1 MDPAYRYRARVSL
14 RQIAPTSAGLNGPR
28 IRLGNAVVSR
38 DRDRRSQ
45 AMRRTNR
52 THLIVGEFRPWMA
65 GDFHECISFK
75 WCRQGILNR
84 PSRTINTR
92 PDSRGMNLRS
102 AGEFNDRDT
111 VERGHTIAIQH
122 LLLTCRPTAILRR
135 IPERVIDAINGM
147 FRARRR
153 THISE
158 ERLERRAPARA
169 DGDAPAAVASIP
181 AVLRIAAALDHSGPA
196 FVLARFGPTV
206 CDSIFSGNASGGSG
220 LRASATPRLA
230 SLQDARGGAR
240 RAAAVTLAQPIFS
253 AAGDTR
259 RWSNRA
265 NHGES
270 AESSASQIDKAARSH
285 LWILTVVRR
294 W

>member
-1 MDPAYRYRARVSL
+1 MRSTNGADLFIGQFGARMARHLQERISFKGC
-14 RQIAPTSAGLNGPR
+14 RQGALNGP
-28 IRLGNAVVSR
+28 
-38 DRDRRSQ
+38 
-45 AMRRTNR
+45 
-52 THLIVGEFRPWMA
+52 
-65 GDFHECISFK
+65 
-75 WCRQGILNR
+75 
-84 PSRTINTR
+84 SRTMYTR
-92 PDSRGMNLRS
+92 PHSCRMNLRS
-102 AGEFNDRDT
+102 TSEFNDRYT
-111 VERGHTIAIQH
+111 VERRHTIAVQH

-135 IPERVIDAINGM
+135 IPARVIDAINGM

-158 ERLERRAPARA
+158 ERFERRVPARA

-181 AVLRIAAALDHSGPA
+181 IVLRIAAALDHSGPA

-206 CDSIFSGNASGGSG
+206 CDSIFSGNASGGIG

-230 SLQDARGGAR
+230 SLQDASGGAR
-240 RAAAVTLAQPIFS
+240 RAAAVTLAQPILS
-253 AAGDTR
+253 AAGNTR

-270 AESSASQIDKAARSH
+270 AESPASQIDKAARSH
-285 LWILTVVRR
+285 RWILTGVRR